1 MSSVAAAAD
10 TPEEFAALADDVI
23 DDFMSEAASDVE
35 VFWTTE
41 GHDDVCAEEILT
53 RDLQAHDRVMSRIAR
68 LPRRALRCLLGAA
81 GFEAPVSADE
91 DPRGHHRLPCRGSC
105 PVVPQRLGTEAH
117 RRSCARHARG
127 AGARTQSLMGG
138 RPRIGGPAS
147 ARARSPPCSLCPYA
161 DVRGHV
167 VPAPTCS
174 LHAGSS
180 LAWLGNSAA

>member
-81 GFEAPVSADE
+81 GFEAPVWQTRIRRATTGSLAEEVAQWYRSGSAPKRIVEAALATHAAQVPALKALWAAVLESE
-91 DPRGHHRLPCRGSC
+91 DLLPH
-105 PVVPQRLGTEAH
+105 VLGAL
-117 RRSCARHARG
+117 HARY
-127 AGARTQSLMGG
+127 ARMPTFVVTWCL
-138 RPRIGGPAS
+138 R
-147 ARARSPPCSLCPYA
+147 L
-161 DVRGHV
+161 HV
-167 VPAPTCS
+167 
-174 LHAGSS
+174 GSS